1 MTMQSESRLHEL
13 AVDESA
19 SALPAGQKEAPGG
32 DQKREEE
39 EGDGDGAREMGDVGG
54 VGVGGARR

>member
-19 SALPAGQKEAPGG
+19 SALPAGQKEALGG

-39 EGDGDGAREMGDVGG
+39 GDGDGGVGG

>member
-1 MTMQSESRLHEL
+1 MLRMTMQSESRLHEL

-39 EGDGDGAREMGDVGG
+39 GDGDGGVGG

>member
-19 SALPAGQKEAPGG
+19 SALPAGQKEAR
-32 DQKREEE
+32 REEE
-39 EGDGDGAREMGDVGG
+39 EGDGGGGVGG
-54 VGVGGARR
+54 VGVGGRRR

>member
-1 MTMQSESRLHEL
+1 MTMQSESRLHAL
-13 AVDESA
+13 AVDVSE
-19 SALPAGQKEAPGG
+19 SALPAGQKEALGG

-39 EGDGDGAREMGDVGG
+39 GDGDGGVGG